1 MHVALRKRAQ
11 GDLDFGVVYGG
22 IVLLALLA
30 GRYLPVLALAPTC
43 VFRTLTGFPC
53 PTCGSTRSIVFL
65 SRGDIYSAVAMNP
78 LVAICALTALV
89 FMLYGLFAL
98 VLGMPRVSF
107 ALSEKEK
114 DRVRLAVVLLVLI
127 NWLYLVSVL

>member
-1 MHVALRKRAQ
+1 MHVALKKRAQ
-11 GDLDFGVVYGG
+11 GDLDLGIVYGG
-22 IVLLALLA
+22 IVLLALVA
-30 GRYLPVLALAPTC
+30 GRCLPVLALAPTC
-43 VFRTLTGFPC
+43 VFRTLTGVPC

-65 SRGDIYSAVAMNP
+65 SRGDLHSAIAMNP
-78 LVAICALTALV
+78 LVAVCAIAALL
-89 FMLYGLFAL
+89 FMTYGLFAL
-98 VLGMPRVSF
+98 VFGMPRVDF